1 MDVVAVAAVVRRELE
16 RRWRVLLE
24 VAREASRDRN
34 RLQRL
39 VRVVW
44 AVAVVFG
51 VGFVYRRRKQ
61 IVGAVRRFLNTFQR
75 TAGNV
80 NDLMFSSSSLASGLA
95 KDLRDYIYGDSG
107 RAPQSL
113 RRLIVLM
120 SSTEVQQTL
129 HGTVHAILAA
139 FFAARRR
146 EAGKLAAQGAQ
157 GESMDKMI
165 LPVVDKV
172 ADRVL
177 SEEGR
182 QYSVEMLR
190 ALAREFLLVY
200 LANKAPAGG
209 KCGAGAGGASERG
222 QGAHLSATESEAAT
236 ARSAATTGS
245 GDGEEIGGL
254 AGPARWM
261 HPNAQEVSDD
271 DSVVARDSGAEGRV
285 VATYVN
291 VVMDKLC
298 TDEGRALASESVSA
312 FTGALVS
319 QVSCMSCLCTCA
331 CASACLPVCLRM
343 CVSLSERLRADADA
357 DTCAYLQGLPIALD
371 YQQQG
376 REASSGL
383 ATVEAAGAA
392 VKPNALETVLL
403 WACDPVRTGRVRCV
417 ALRATQSFL
426 RCFRWLWV

>member
-24 VAREASRDRN
+24 VAREASRDRS

-39 VRVVW
+39 VRVFW

-190 ALAREFLLVY
+190 ALAREFLVVY

-209 KCGAGAGGASERG
+209 KCGDGAGGVSERE

-245 GDGEEIGGL
+245 GDGEEMGGL
-254 AGPARWM
+254 AGCARWM
-261 HPNAQEVSDD
+261 HPNAQEASDD
-271 DSVVARDSGAEGRV
+271 DSVVARDTRDGGRV
-285 VATYVN
+285 VAAYVN

-319 QVSCMSCLCTCA
+319 QVSCVSSFVCMCLRSAFVCLSVCLSLSP
-331 CASACLPVCLRM
+331 SACVQMWTSISVHICR
-343 CVSLSERLRADADA
+343 VSRSH
-357 DTCAYLQGLPIALD
+357 
-371 YQQQG
+371 
-376 REASSGL
+376 
-383 ATVEAAGAA
+383 
-392 VKPNALETVLL
+392 
-403 WACDPVRTGRVRCV
+403 
-417 ALRATQSFL
+417 
-426 RCFRWLWV
+426 